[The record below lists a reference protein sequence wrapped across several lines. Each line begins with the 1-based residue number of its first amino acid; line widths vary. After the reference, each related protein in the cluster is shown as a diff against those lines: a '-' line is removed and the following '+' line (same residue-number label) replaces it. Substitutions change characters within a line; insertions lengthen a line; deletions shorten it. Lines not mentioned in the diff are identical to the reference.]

1 MAGDSDMRAV
11 RRGERGVELARVR
24 APEARPGEVTVA
36 VAYAGICRT
45 DLAVADGEI
54 EVTIGRILG
63 HELSGRVD
71 GEPVTVIPFSSSGAW
86 LGVQRDGAFADRVC
100 VPAEC
105 VLRLPTGM
113 SLLAGAY
120 VEPVAAAL
128 GVLASIERGMRVL
141 VSGDGRIAE
150 LTARVIEAHGA
161 DVLRTAPV
169 APGDVAPGDVALCDV
184 AIEHD
189 GVVEPLL
196 AALRPGGTLLLK
208 SRRKRQLAL
217 PAGDLVARELT
228 VRGVSHG
235 SFAAAIDWLCT
246 RRIEIDDLLAPPRPL
261 EEFATVFAAARAS
274 ETRKQMF
281 AIGDP

>member
-1 MAGDSDMRAV
+1 MAGDSDMRVV

-24 APEARPGEVTVA
+24 APEPRVGEVSVA
-36 VAYAGICRT
+36 VAFAGICRT
-45 DLAVADGEI
+45 DLAVADGDI
-54 EVTIGRILG
+54 AVPVGRVLG

-71 GEPVTVIPFSSSGAW
+71 GEPVTVIPFVAASW
-86 LGVQRDGAFADRVC
+86 LGVDRDGAFADRVI
-100 VPAEC
+100 VPAAC
-105 VLRLPTGM
+105 VLRLPGEM

-150 LTARVIEAHGA
+150 LTARVVAAHGA
-161 DVLRTAPV
+161 EVRRSVDRSA
-169 APGDVAPGDVALCDV
+169 DRCDV

-208 SRRKRQLAL
+208 SRRKRQIEL
-217 PAGDLVARELT
+217 PAGELVARELT

-235 SFAAAIDWLCT
+235 SFEAAIDWLCT
-246 RRIEIDDLLAPPRPL
+246 RRIEIEDLIAAPRPL
-261 EEFATVFAAARAS
+261 EDLVEVFAAARAS
-274 ETRKQMF
+274 EARKQMF
-281 AIGDP
+281 AIGQL

>member
-11 RRGERGVELARVR
+11 RRGQRGVELARVR
-24 APEARPGEVTVA
+24 VPEPRPGEVSVR

-45 DLAVADGEI
+45 DLAAADGDI
-54 EVTIGRILG
+54 AVPVGRILG

-71 GEPVTVIPFSSSGAW
+71 GEPVTVIPFAAGSW
-86 LGVQRDGAFADRVC
+86 LGVDRDGAFADRVI
-100 VPAEC
+100 VPAAC
-105 VLRLPTGM
+105 VLRLPPGM

-150 LTARVIEAHGA
+150 LTARVVAAHGGE
-161 DVLRTAPV
+161 VLRSL
-169 APGDVAPGDVALCDV
+169 DRCDV

-208 SRRKRQLAL
+208 SRRKRTLEL
-217 PAGDLVARELT
+217 PAGELVARELT

-246 RRIEIDDLLAPPRPL
+246 RRIEIEDLLAAPRPL
-261 EEFATVFAAARAS
+261 EEVAAVFADARAS
-274 ETRKQMF
+274 ESRKQMF